1 MAVIEFDNVRFTYDG
16 KRNALENVD
25 LLIEQGSFTCILGGN
40 GSGKSTLAK
49 HVNALLVPDE
59 GHVRVLDADTS
70 DTASVFFI
78 RSNAGMVFQNPDDQI
93 VASVIEDDV
102 AFGPENLGVPT
113 AELQERVKSA
123 LKQVGLQGFEKKET
137 AALSGGQKQ
146 RVAIAGVLAMQ
157 PQILVLDEASA
168 MLDPRGRKG
177 LVRVC
182 RELNEAGLTI
192 LLITHFMEEAARA
205 DRVIVLEEGH
215 VALDGKPAEILT
227 QVERLQGLSLDI
239 PFAARFSYALQQRGM
254 NIPVTIDVDDLVKS
268 LQENASERLS
278 EPATCDGNTPYRQAE
293 APAPCSGAATAELAR
308 FAGSDSP
315 RSRCAFAASQP
326 QIVDSA
332 CSRRKPILS
341 FDNVS
346 FTYQPTKK
354 GRQARNVVATE
365 AVPADWGNDPAEYWA
380 LKNVSFNLLHG
391 EFFGIAG
398 HTGSGK
404 STLIQL
410 ANGLLQPTEGRVF
423 ANGRNLS
430 DKRAAIEARR
440 DVGVVFQY
448 PEHQLFAATVFDDVA
463 FGPRNLGLGADEVEQ
478 RVREAMQ
485 LVHLDLDKLREKS
498 PFALSGGQQRR
509 VAFAGVLAMQP
520 KTLILD
526 EPAAGLDPQGRQR
539 FMNLISELH
548 EQQDMTVVIVS
559 HDMNDL
565 ARLCDRMLVLNRGE
579 VFALGTPAEVF
590 ADEARMKG
598 VGLGVPD
605 TLHLAGQIGIDS
617 AEFDGTIPSIDEL
630 ADLIAAEAHTTGSAV

>member
-1 MAVIEFDNVRFTYDG
+1 MAIIEFDGVRFTYDG
-16 KRNALENVD
+16 KRNALEGID
-25 LLIEQGSFTCILGGN
+25 LQIGQGSFTCILGGN

-59 GHVRVLDADTS
+59 GRVRVLDADTS
-70 DTASVFFI
+70 DAESVFFV

-113 AELQERVKSA
+113 SEIRERVSRA

-177 LVRVC
+177 LARMC

-192 LLITHFMEEAARA
+192 LLITHFMEEAAHA
-205 DRVIVLEEGH
+205 DRVIVLEDGH
-215 VALDGKPAEILT
+215 VAIDGKPADVLT
-227 QVERLQGLSLDI
+227 QVERLQSLSLDI
-239 PFAARFSYALQQRGM
+239 PFAARFSYALQQRGVD
-254 NIPVTIDVDDLVKS
+254 IPVTIDVDELANTLRLV
-268 LQENASERLS
+268 LAASEPS
-278 EPATCDGNTPYRQAE
+278 RQAE
-293 APAPCSGAATAELAR
+293 PPAPRSGEAAAELAR
-308 FAGSDSP
+308 YAGSDSP
-315 RSRCAFAASQP
+315 RSRFACTSSQAQKADQAHSQQTP
-326 QIVDSA
+326 DNPVL
-332 CSRRKPILS
+332 R
-341 FDNVS
+341 FENVS
-346 FTYQPTKK
+346 FTYQPVKK
-354 GRQARNVVATE
+354 GRRARNAIATE
-365 AVPADWGNDPAEYWA
+365 AVPADWGNDPTEYWA
-380 LKNVSFNLLHG
+380 LKDVTFELRRG

-410 ANGLLQPTEGRVF
+410 ANGLLQPTTGRVL
-423 ANGRNLS
+423 ASGHDLS
-430 DKRAAIEARR
+430 DKRAAIETRR

-463 FGPRNLGLGADEVEQ
+463 FGPRNLGLGAGEVEQ
-478 RVREAMQ
+478 RVREAME
-485 LVHLDLDKLREKS
+485 LVHLNLDDMRDKS

-520 KTLILD
+520 TTLILD

-539 FMNLISELH
+539 FMNLICELH
-548 EQQDMTVVIVS
+548 EQQGMTVVIVS

-565 ARLCDRMLVLNRGE
+565 ARLCDYMLVLNRGE
-579 VFALGTPAEVF
+579 LFALGTPSEVF
-590 ADEARMKG
+590 ADEARMKS

-605 TLHLAGQIGIDS
+605 TLHLAGRIGMDP
-617 AEFDGTIPSIDEL
+617 AEFDGRIPTVDEL
-630 ADLIAAEAHTTGSAV
+630 AGLVAMLTRKAESAD